1 MTKAALVVERV
12 KSIVAEY
19 AGMRLTLR
27 QIFYRLVA
35 AQVIEN
41 TKSNYQSLSKILV
54 EARKARKIPYAAI
67 EDRTRS
73 MHKGHGSDLSAT
85 EHFNSFWEYVT
96 NMDKRYTMPKWWGQP
111 KRVQVWLEK
120 QALQALFE
128 QVTDA
133 EGVDLAVCK
142 GYPSLTFLWEAAR
155 SLRGLKEQIEIVY
168 FGDFDPSG
176 MDIERFVGQTLQDDF
191 GIEVNVTRISITRD
205 QIDEFNI
212 PPAPAK
218 PTDAR
223 LAGFVAEHGVAWQVE
238 LDAIEPRTLQGI
250 IRDSIQAHFDVD
262 AGARRDEELATRRAR
277 ISRWLDEALNPE
289 FEPPQERR
297 P

>member
-1 MTKAALVVERV
+1 MTKAETIVERV
-12 KSIVAEY
+12 KRLVAEY

-54 EARKARKIPYAAI
+54 DARKKRKIPFTAI

-73 MHKGHGSDLSAT
+73 MHKGHGSDLKAL
-85 EHFNSFWEYVT
+85 EHFNAYWEYVT

-128 QVTDA
+128 QITDA

-155 SLRGLKEQIEIVY
+155 TLRGLTEQIEIVY

-176 MDIERFVGQTLQDDF
+176 MDIQRFVGQTLREDF
-191 GIEVNVTRISITRD
+191 GIEVNVTRISITRE
-205 QIDEFNI
+205 QIDEYEI

-218 PTDAR
+218 ESDSRTNA
-223 LAGFVAEHGVAWQVE
+223 FVAEHGVAWQVE
-238 LDAIEPRTLQGI
+238 LDAIEPRTLQGL
-250 IRDSIQAHFDVD
+250 IRDSIRVHFDEE
-262 AGARRDEELATRRAR
+262 AGERRDEELARRR
-277 ISRWLDEALNPE
+277 EIIRGWLDQAVNPD
-289 FEPPQERR
+289 FEPPEEEA
-297 P
+297 

>member
-1 MTKAALVVERV
+1 MTKAESVVERV
-12 KSIVAEY
+12 KRIVAEY

-41 TKSNYQSLSKILV
+41 TKSNYQFLSKVLV
-54 EARKARKIPYAAI
+54 DARKARKIPYAAI

-73 MHKGHGSDLSAT
+73 MHKGHGSDLKAA
-85 EHFNSFWEYVT
+85 EHFNTYWEYVT
-96 NMDKRYTMPKWWGQP
+96 NMDKRYTMPRWWGQP
-111 KRVQVWLEK
+111 VRVQVWLEK

-133 EGVDLAVCK
+133 EGLDLAVCK

-155 SLRGLKEQIEIVY
+155 TLRGLKEQIEIIY

-176 MDIERFVGQTLQDDF
+176 MDIERFVGETLREEF
-191 GIEVNVTRISITRD
+191 GINVNVTRISITRE
-205 QIDEFNI
+205 QIDEYNI

-218 PTDAR
+218 PSDSRTA
-223 LAGFVAEHGVAWQVE
+223 AFTEEHGVAWQVE
-238 LDAIEPRTLQGI
+238 LDAIEPRTLQGL
-250 IRDSIQAHFDVD
+250 IRDAIRVHWDEE
-262 AGARRDEELATRRAR
+262 AGERRDEELERRR
-277 ISRWLDEALNPE
+277 VQIREWLDGAINPD
-289 FEPPQERR
+289 FEPPEE
-297 P
+297 

>member
-1 MTKAALVVERV
+1 MTKAESIVERV
-12 KSIVAEY
+12 KRIVAEY

-41 TKSNYQSLSKILV
+41 TKSNYQFLSKVLV
-54 EARKARKIPYAAI
+54 DARKARKIPYTAI

-73 MHKGHGSDLSAT
+73 MHKGHGSNLSAA
-85 EHFNSFWEYVT
+85 EHFNSFWDYVT
-96 NMDKRYTMPKWWGQP
+96 KMDKRYTMPKWWGQP

-155 SLRGLKEQIEIVY
+155 TLQGLKEEIEIVY

-176 MDIERFVGQTLQDDF
+176 MDIERFVGETLRDEF
-191 GIEVNVTRISITRD
+191 GIEVTVTRISITRE
-205 QIDEFNI
+205 QIDEYNI

-218 PTDAR
+218 PTDSR
-223 LAGFVAEHGVAWQVE
+223 TEKFVEEHGVAWQVE
-238 LDAIEPRTLQGI
+238 LDAIEPRTLQGF
-250 IRDSIQAHFDVD
+250 IRDSIREHWDED
-262 AGARRDEELATRRAR
+262 AGVLREEELSRRRAQIR
-277 ISRWLDEALNPE
+277 EWLDEAVNPD
-289 FEPPQERR
+289 FEPPEE
-297 P
+297 

>member
-1 MTKAALVVERV
+1 MTKSENVVERV
-12 KSIVAEY
+12 KVIVAEY

-41 TKSNYQSLSKILV
+41 TKSNYQMLSKILV
-54 EARKARKIPYAAI
+54 DARKRRKIPYTAI

-73 MHKGHGSDLSAT
+73 MHKGHGSDLKAA
-85 EHFNSFWEYVT
+85 EHFKAYWDYVT
-96 NMDKRYTMPKWWGQP
+96 NMDRRYTMPKWWGQP
-111 KRVQVWLEK
+111 TRVQVWLEK

-128 QVTDA
+128 QVTDM

-155 SLRGLKEQIEIVY
+155 TLRGLKEKIEIVY

-176 MDIERFVGQTLQDDF
+176 MDIERYVGETLRGEF
-191 GIEVNVTRISITRD
+191 GIDVNVTRISITRE
-205 QIDEFNI
+205 QIDEYDI

-218 PTDAR
+218 ASDSRTEA
-223 LAGFVAEHGVAWQVE
+223 FVAEHGVAWQVE
-238 LDAIEPRTLQGI
+238 LDAIEPRTLQGF
-250 IRDSIQAHFDVD
+250 IRDSINVHWDEE
-262 AGARRDEELATRRAR
+262 AGERRDEELARRRVR
-277 ISRWLDEALNPE
+277 IREWLDEAVNPD
-289 FEPPQERR
+289 FEPPEG
-297 P
+297 